1 MRGPVTTFPTR
12 LEGLFTSGKQLPTL
26 PSLVLEVQRALANE
40 MSGLRDIGS
49 IIERDPALTARVLRV
64 ANSAA
69 FSRGEPITTVRTAIG
84 QLGIA
89 NVRALCLTVGIVRA
103 FGQNAG
109 GLDHTRYWEHSAA
122 VGLVA
127 ERLAGLSR
135 RYGSVEGGEAYTAG
149 LLHDVGLLIEDQ
161 FFSSDFAQV
170 QAATDADMVPR
181 YRVEVELL
189 GMDHGAIGGRMLERW
204 SLPSVV
210 QWSVIS
216 HHRLDAAPADAAA
229 LAAVVWGAEALC
241 TAAGL
246 ELAQEGHAE
255 VSPAE
260 VFDRLDLDPDSRETF
275 LAEVGAIGVRARQFT
290 A

>member
-1 MRGPVTTFPTR
+1 MRGSVTTFPTR

-69 FSRGEPITTVRTAIG
+69 FARGEAVTTVRAAIG
-84 QLGIA
+84 QLGLA

-103 FGQNAG
+103 FGQNGG
-109 GLDHTRYWEHSAA
+109 GLDHARYWEHSAA

-135 RYGSVEGGEAYTAG
+135 RFSSVDGGEAYTAG

-161 FFSSDFAQV
+161 FFSSDFAEV
-170 QAATDADMVPR
+170 QSATDADMAPR
-181 YRVEVELL
+181 HRVELELL

-204 SLPSVV
+204 ALPSVV
-210 QWSVIS
+210 QWSVAC
-216 HHRLDAAPADAAA
+216 HHRPEEAPSDSTA
-229 LAAVVWGAEALC
+229 LAAIVWGAEALC

-246 ELAQEGHAE
+246 ELTQEGSGD
-255 VSPAE
+255 VSPAD
-260 VFDRLDLDPDSRETF
+260 VFDRLDLDSNLRDAF
-275 LAEVGAIGVRARQFT
+275 LTEVGAIGDRARQFT
-290 A
+290 Q

>member
-1 MRGPVTTFPTR
+1 MRGSVTTFPTR

-40 MSGLRDIGS
+40 MSGLRDIGA

-64 ANSAA
+64 ANSTA
-69 FSRGEPITTVRTAIG
+69 FSRGDAVTTVRDAIG
-84 QLGIA
+84 RLGIA

-109 GLDHTRYWEHSAA
+109 GLDHARYWEHSAA

-135 RYGSVEGGEAYTAG
+135 RYGSVDDGEAYTAG

-161 FFSSDFAQV
+161 FFSGDFAEV
-170 QAATDADMVPR
+170 QSATDADMAPR
-181 YRVEVELL
+181 YRVEIDLL
-189 GMDHGAIGGRMLERW
+189 GMDHGGIGGRMLERW
-204 SLPSVV
+204 ALPAVV
-210 QWSVIS
+210 QWSVAC
-216 HHRLDAAPADAAA
+216 HHRPEDAPAEAAA
-229 LAAVVWGAEALC
+229 LAAIVWGAEALC

-246 ELAQEGHAE
+246 ELAQEGSGDVA
-255 VSPAE
+255 PAE
-260 VFDRLDLDPDSRETF
+260 VFERLDIAPDSRDAF
-275 LAEVGAIGVRARQFT
+275 LVEVGAIGDRARQFT
-290 A
+290 R